1 MFSSGVA
8 VHFFAS
14 RLAIMD
20 NAFVIPPNVT
30 EERIIVPTKLIAKE
44 RRLLALAGLLTGG
57 ALDLAFYYLRRPRA
71 P

>member
-1 MFSSGVA
+1 M
-8 VHFFAS
+8 HFFAS
-14 RLAIMD
+14 HLAVMD
-20 NAFVIPPNVT
+20 NAFVIPPDVT

-44 RRLLALAGLLTGG
+44 RRLRVLAGLLTGD